1 MTAIDHVY
9 DYALPSV
16 LATGAN
22 PHLQLSTSGG
32 EAPHPFFFVGR
43 LTQPKRTASAML
55 TLSRIARSR
64 FHIPAAMLARLI
76 READPVVTCSAA
88 RLRMESF
95 SACCGVYARL
105 DLLPEAIDGEMVGK
119 GTTNVDFNAA
129 MRAELAKVV
138 DRDGLRLSVGR
149 KEVRAQRGAHPE
161 VCERKVPLPLRWFK
175 GFLAAQAIQAKMTLA
190 IDVPGAEGRRFLRTI
205 PTESP
210 PGSLWVAGAGRGLR
224 ITTRA
229 GARAV
234 QVGGIAR
241 VRVLDDLIRHAKRLR
256 VYASEAGYSAWE
268 LDLGEARFTLLL
280 SAETWRGFSGE
291 GIALSE
297 MATSSWAE
305 RIPHLRAALAW
316 QSSILASEIAKAAGV
331 SANEAKS
338 ALAALGARGLVG
350 FDLADGAYF
359 HRELPFDMER
369 IDAVHPRLTN
379 ARKLVASA
387 GVTEV
392 VRTGEDVAEAKVRGS
407 GVLHTVHIDGDDARC
422 TCPWFSQHR
431 GQRGPCKHVLALQ
444 LVIDSER

>member
-16 LATGAN
+16 LASGAN

-76 READPVVTCSAA
+76 READPVVTCSVD

-175 GFLAAQAIQAKMTLA
+175 GFLAAQAIQAKMSLA
-190 IDVPGAEGRRFLRTI
+190 IDVPGAEARRFLRSI

-210 PGSLWVAGAGRGLR
+210 PGTLWVAGSGRGLR

-229 GARAV
+229 SARAV

-241 VRVLDDLIRHAKRLR
+241 VRVLDDLIRHAMRLR
-256 VYASEAGYSAWE
+256 VYASESGYSAWE
-268 LDLGEARFTLLL
+268 LDLGESRFTLLL

-297 MATSSWAE
+297 MATSSWAD
-305 RIPHLRAALAW
+305 RIPHMRAALAW
-316 QSSILASEIAKAAGV
+316 QSSIPESEIAKAAGI
-331 SANEAKS
+331 SASEAKS
-338 ALAALGARGLVG
+338 ALTALGARGLVG

-359 HRELPFDMER
+359 HRELPFDMEQ
-369 IDAVHPRLTN
+369 IDAVHPRLIN
-379 ARKLVASA
+379 ARKLVATG

-392 VRTGEDVAEAKVRGS
+392 LRAGEDVAEAKVRGS
-407 GVLHTVHIDGDDARC
+407 GVVHSVRIDGDDARC

-444 LVIDSER
+444 LVIDSD